1 MSAGETGSLFVV
13 ATPIGNLEDLS
24 RRAERV
30 LSEVAIIACEDTRRT
45 RRLLSAI
52 GAQRAKLIALHDHNE
67 RDQAPAIIE
76 TLLAG
81 DDVALVSDAGTPL
94 VSDPGF
100 ILLRA
105 AFDAGIRLV
114 PIPGPSAVLAAI
126 AVSPL
131 PVNRFLFEG
140 FLPAKSAQRKERL
153 RSWLGRDFA
162 TVFFETPHR
171 VTAMLA
177 DLVALGAGDRE
188 VVVCRE
194 LTKIHEEI
202 LVAPVAALAGK
213 IEERGE
219 FVVILPPLRAS
230 STEATDPLPA
240 QVPTDRL
247 LEVLKDELPLG
258 TAARLAARLVDRPR
272 RELYAAMV
280 SRSTGE

>member
-13 ATPIGNLEDLS
+13 ATPIGNLDDLS

-52 GAQRAKLIALHDHNE
+52 GVSRPKLIAMHDHNE
-67 RDQAPAIIE
+67 RDQAPALINS
-76 TLLAG
+76 LLAG

-100 ILLRA
+100 VLLRS
-105 AFDAGIRLV
+105 AFEAGVVVV

-126 AVSPL
+126 AVSPV
-131 PVNRFLFEG
+131 PINRFLFEG
-140 FLPAKSAQRKERL
+140 FLPSKSAPRKERL
-153 RSWLGRDFA
+153 RLWLGRDFA
-162 TVFFETPHR
+162 TIFFEAPHR
-171 VTAMLA
+171 MRAMLT

-202 LVAPVAALAGK
+202 TAAPVASLV
-213 IEERGE
+213 ETVEQRGE
-219 FVVILPPLRAS
+219 FVVILPGHRAS
-230 STEATDPLPA
+230 PAAADDLPADVSTE
-240 QVPTDRL
+240 RL

-280 SRSTGE
+280 SLSTGE

>member
-13 ATPIGNLEDLS
+13 ATPIGNLDDLS

-52 GAQRAKLIALHDHNE
+52 GVSRPKLIALHDHNE
-67 RDQAPAIIE
+67 RDQAPTLIE
-76 TLLAG
+76 SLLAG

-100 ILLRA
+100 ILLRS
-105 AFDAGIRLV
+105 AFEVGVPVV

-131 PVNRFLFEG
+131 PINRFLFEG
-140 FLPAKSAQRKERL
+140 FLPAKSATRKERL
-153 RSWLGRDFA
+153 KSWLGRDFA
-162 TVFFETPHR
+162 TVFFEAPHR
-171 VTAMLA
+171 MRAMLA
-177 DLVALGAGDRE
+177 DLVDLGAGSRE

-202 LVAPVAALAGK
+202 IAAPVTSLVESVKA
-213 IEERGE
+213 RGE
-219 FVVILPPLRAS
+219 FVVILPGHRAS
-230 STEATDPLPA
+230 PAADALPADVATDR
-240 QVPTDRL
+240 V
-247 LEVLKDELPLG
+247 LEVLKDEFPLG
-258 TAARLAARLVDRPR
+258 TAARLAARLLDRPR

-280 SRSTGE
+280 SPPTGE